1 MNFLAPQLLLGLLL
15 IPVAIGAYVWTQR
28 RRSRY
33 AVRFTNLELL
43 ANLAPRRPSWR
54 RHVPPALY
62 LAAIGGLLFAL
73 ARPTMLVNV
82 PREDATV
89 ILGIDVSGSMTAVD
103 VSPTRLDAAKTAA
116 TAFLDQLPAGV
127 RVGLVA
133 FSSQPRT
140 LVEPTADRGTVRTAI
155 DGLAAKGGT
164 AMGDAL
170 NAMLDLAET
179 IQKADAAAASP
190 GTATAPTPTPMAS
203 SAPRSSANPGTAATP
218 APSAGTARNAPL
230 VAGILLSD
238 GANSTGSTDPLDA
251 ANRAATLGVPV
262 YTIALGTPTG
272 QVQVQDDQGRLV
284 TVDVPPD
291 RATLASI
298 AEVTGGTAFD
308 APTSA
313 DLQAVYDHLQS
324 RIGYVPET
332 QEVTSALAAAALV
345 CVVAGAGLASMWFGR
360 LP

>member
-43 ANLAPRRPSWR
+43 ANLAPKRPGWR
-54 RHVPPALY
+54 RHLPPALY

-89 ILGIDVSGSMTAVD
+89 ILGVDVSGSMTAVD
-103 VSPTRLDAAKTAA
+103 VSPNRLAAAKSAA

-133 FSSQPRT
+133 FSSTPRT
-140 LVEPTADRGTVRTAI
+140 LVEPTADRQAVRTAI
-155 DGLAAKGGT
+155 DSLAAKGGT

-170 NAMLDLAET
+170 NAMLDVAENV
-179 IQKADAAAASP
+179 QKAD
-190 GTATAPTPTPMAS
+190 GTTTPDTAAPTPAPSPDPGSPAS
-203 SAPRSSANPGTAATP
+203 NNNPTP
-218 APSAGTARNAPL
+218 APSAGTSTAAPL

-238 GANSTGSTDPLDA
+238 GANSTGQTEPLA
-251 ANRAATLGVPV
+251 AADRAATLGVPI

-272 QVQVQDDQGRLV
+272 QVQVTDDRGQLV

-291 RATLASI
+291 RATLANI
-298 AEVTGGTAFD
+298 AEITGGTAFD
-308 APTSA
+308 APTA
-313 DLQAVYDHLQS
+313 GDLQAVYDHLQS

-332 QEVTSALAAAALV
+332 QEVTVAVAAVALV
-345 CVVAGAGLASMWFGR
+345 CVVAGAGLASLWFGR

>member
-15 IPVAIGAYVWTQR
+15 IPAAIGAYVWTQR

-43 ANLAPRRPSWR
+43 ANLAPRRPGWR
-54 RHVPPALY
+54 RHLPPVLY
-62 LAAIGGLLFAL
+62 LAAIGGLVFAL
-73 ARPTMLVNV
+73 ARPTMVVQV

-89 ILGIDVSGSMTAVD
+89 ILGVDVSGSMTAVD
-103 VSPTRLDAAKTAA
+103 VSPSRLAAAKSAA
-116 TAFLDQLPAGV
+116 NAFLDQLPSGV

-140 LVEPTADRGTVRTAI
+140 LVEPTADRQTVRTAI

-170 NAMLDLAET
+170 MAMLDVAENV
-179 IQKADAAAASP
+179 QSADGTTSTPGAAATPDPGASASP
-190 GTATAPTPTPMAS
+190 AP
-203 SAPRSSANPGTAATP
+203 SAAATP
-218 APSAGTARNAPL
+218 APSAGTSTDAPL

-238 GANSTGSTDPLDA
+238 GANSTGSTEPLTA
-251 ANRAATLGVPV
+251 AERAATLGVPI
-262 YTIALGTPTG
+262 YTIALGTPDG
-272 QVQVQDDQGRLV
+272 RVQVPDDQGRIV

-291 RATLASI
+291 RETLAQI
-298 AEVTGGTAFD
+298 AEITSGTAFD
-308 APTSA
+308 APTAA

-332 QEVTSALAAAALV
+332 QEVTSAMAAAALV
-345 CVVAGAGLASMWFGR
+345 CVVAGAGLASLWFGR

>member
-15 IPVAIGAYVWTQR
+15 IPAAIGAYAWTQR

-33 AVRFTNLELL
+33 AVRFTNLDLL
-43 ANLAPRRPSWR
+43 ANLAPRRPGWR
-54 RHVPPALY
+54 RHLPPVFY
-62 LAAIGGLLFAL
+62 LAAIGGLVFAL
-73 ARPTMLVNV
+73 ARPTMVVQV

-89 ILGIDVSGSMTAVD
+89 ILGVDVSGSMTAVD
-103 VSPTRLDAAKTAA
+103 VSPTRLAAAKSAA
-116 TAFLDQLPAGV
+116 NAFLDQLPSGV

-140 LVEPTADRGTVRTAI
+140 LVEPTADRQTVRTAI

-170 NAMLDLAET
+170 MAMLDVAENV
-179 IQKADAAAASP
+179 QKADGTGSTPGAAATPDPGATTSP
-190 GTATAPTPTPMAS
+190 AP
-203 SAPRSSANPGTAATP
+203 SAAATP
-218 APSAGTARNAPL
+218 APSAGTQTDAPL

-238 GANSTGSTDPLDA
+238 GANSTGSTEPLTA
-251 ANRAATLGVPV
+251 AERAATLGVPI
-262 YTIALGTPTG
+262 YTIALGTPDG
-272 QVQVQDDQGRLV
+272 RVQVPDDQGRIV

-291 RATLASI
+291 RETLAKI
-298 AEVTGGTAFD
+298 AELTSGTAFD
-308 APTSA
+308 APTAA

-345 CVVAGAGLASMWFGR
+345 CVVAGAGLASLWFGR

>member
-1 MNFLAPQLLLGLLL
+1 
-15 IPVAIGAYVWTQR
+15 
-28 RRSRY
+28 
-33 AVRFTNLELL
+33 
-43 ANLAPRRPSWR
+43 
-54 RHVPPALY
+54 
-62 LAAIGGLLFAL
+62 
-73 ARPTMLVNV
+73 MLVNV

-103 VSPTRLDAAKTAA
+103 VTPTRLAAAKSAA

-140 LVEPTADRGTVRTAI
+140 LVEPTADRQAVRTAI
-155 DGLAAKGGT
+155 DGLVAKGGT

-170 NAMLDLAET
+170 NAMLDVAESV
-179 IQKADAAAASP
+179 QKADAAAAAP
-190 GTATAPTPTPMAS
+190 GAATTPTPTPNPS
-203 SAPRSSANPGTAATP
+203 SSPNPGSAATP
-218 APSAGTARNAPL
+218 APSAGTATNAPL

-251 ANRAATLGVPV
+251 ANRASTLGVPI
-262 YTIALGTPTG
+262 YTIALGTPNG

-291 RATLASI
+291 RATLANI

-332 QEVTSALAAAALV
+332 QEVTSAMAAAALV
-345 CVVAGAGLASMWFGR
+345 CVVAGAGLASLWFGR

>member
-15 IPVAIGAYVWTQR
+15 IPLGIGAYVWTQR

-43 ANLAPRRPSWR
+43 ANLAPRRPGWR

-62 LAAIGGLLFAL
+62 LIAIGGLLLAL

-103 VSPTRLDAAKTAA
+103 VSPNRLAAAKSAA
-116 TAFLDQLPAGV
+116 TSFLDQLPAGI
-127 RVGLVA
+127 RIGLVS

-140 LVEPTADRGTVRTAI
+140 LVEPTADRQAIRTAI
-155 DGLAAKGGT
+155 DGLVAKGGT
-164 AMGDAL
+164 AMGDAI
-170 NAMLDLAET
+170 NSMLDLAET
-179 IQKADAAAASP
+179 VQAANGSDATSTTPAPSASP
-190 GTATAPTPTPMAS
+190 GDTASPTPGA
-203 SAPRSSANPGTAATP
+203 AATP
-218 APSAGTARNAPL
+218 APSGDPTAAAPL

-251 ANRAATLGVPV
+251 ASRAATLDVPI
-262 YTIALGTPTG
+262 YTIALGTPDG
-272 QVQVQDDQGRLV
+272 QVTVPNDRGQLV

-291 RATLASI
+291 RETLAQI

-308 APTSA
+308 APTAA

-324 RIGYVPET
+324 RIGYVPQT

-345 CVVAGAGLASMWFGR
+345 CVVAGAGLASLWFGR

>member
-15 IPVAIGAYVWTQR
+15 IPAAIGVYLWTQR

-43 ANLAPRRPSWR
+43 ANLAPRRPGWR
-54 RHVPPALY
+54 RHLPPVLY
-62 LAAIGGLLFAL
+62 LAAIGGLVFAL
-73 ARPTMLVNV
+73 ARPTMVVQV

-89 ILGIDVSGSMTAVD
+89 ILGVDVSGSMTAVD
-103 VSPTRLDAAKTAA
+103 VSPTRLAAAKSAA
-116 TAFLDQLPAGV
+116 NAFLDQLPSGV

-140 LVEPTADRGTVRTAI
+140 LVEPTADRQTVRTAI

-170 NAMLDLAET
+170 MAMLDVAENVQT
-179 IQKADAAAASP
+179 ADGTGSTP
-190 GTATAPTPTPMAS
+190 GAVATPD
-203 SAPRSSANPGTAATP
+203 PGGAAATP
-218 APSAGTARNAPL
+218 APSAAATPVPSAGTSTDAPL

-238 GANSTGSTDPLDA
+238 GANSTGSTEPLTA
-251 ANRAATLGVPV
+251 AERAATLGVPI
-262 YTIALGTPTG
+262 YTIALGTPDG
-272 QVQVQDDQGRLV
+272 RVQVPDDQGRIV

-291 RATLASI
+291 RETLAKI
-298 AEVTGGTAFD
+298 AELTSGTAFD
-308 APTSA
+308 APTAA

-345 CVVAGAGLASMWFGR
+345 CVVAGAGLASLWFGR

>member
-1 MNFLAPQLLLGLLL
+1 MSFLAPQLLLGLLL

-43 ANLAPRRPSWR
+43 ANLAPRRPGWR
-54 RHVPPALY
+54 RHLPPVLY

-103 VSPTRLDAAKTAA
+103 VSPTRLAAAKSAA

-140 LVEPTADRGTVRTAI
+140 LVEPTADRQAVRTAI
-155 DGLAAKGGT
+155 DGLVAKGGT

-170 NAMLDLAET
+170 NAMLDVAENV
-179 IQKADAAAASP
+179 QKADAAATPP
-190 GTATAPTPTPMAS
+190 GGAATPTPTPDPSAS
-203 SAPRSSANPGTAATP
+203 PGAGAAPTP
-218 APSAGTARNAPL
+218 APSAGTATTAPL

-251 ANRAATLGVPV
+251 ANRASTLGVPI
-262 YTIALGTPTG
+262 YTIALGTPDG
-272 QVQVQDDQGRLV
+272 QVQVQDDRGQLV

-291 RATLASI
+291 RATLANI

-324 RIGYVPET
+324 RIGYVPQT
-332 QEVTSALAAAALV
+332 QEVTSAMAAAALV
-345 CVVAGAGLASMWFGR
+345 CVVAGAGLASLWFGR

>member
-1 MNFLAPQLLLGLLL
+1 MSFLAPQLLLGLLL
-15 IPVAIGAYVWTQR
+15 IPVAIGAYLWTQR

-43 ANLAPRRPSWR
+43 ANLAPRRPGWR
-54 RHVPPALY
+54 RHLPPALY

-103 VSPTRLDAAKTAA
+103 VTPTRLAAAKSAA

-140 LVEPTADRGTVRTAI
+140 LVEPTADRHAVRTAI
-155 DGLAAKGGT
+155 DGLVAKGGT

-170 NAMLDLAET
+170 NAMLDVAESV
-179 IQKADAAAASP
+179 QKADAAAAAP
-190 GTATAPTPTPMAS
+190 GAATTPTPTPNPS
-203 SAPRSSANPGTAATP
+203 SSPNPGSAATP
-218 APSAGTARNAPL
+218 APSAGTATNAPL

-251 ANRAATLGVPV
+251 ANRASTLGVPI
-262 YTIALGTPTG
+262 YTIALGTPNG

-291 RATLASI
+291 RTTLANI

-332 QEVTSALAAAALV
+332 QEVTSAMAAAALV
-345 CVVAGAGLASMWFGR
+345 CVVAGAGLASLWFGR

>member
-1 MNFLAPQLLLGLLL
+1 MSFLAPQLLLGLLL
-15 IPVAIGAYVWTQR
+15 IPVAIGAYIWTQR

-33 AVRFTNLELL
+33 AVRFTNVELL
-43 ANLAPRRPSWR
+43 ANLAPRRPGWR
-54 RHVPPALY
+54 RHLPPALY

-103 VSPTRLDAAKTAA
+103 VSPTRLAAAKSAA

-140 LVEPTADRGTVRTAI
+140 LVEPTADRQTVRTAI
-155 DGLAAKGGT
+155 DGLIARGGT

-170 NAMLDLAET
+170 NAMLDVAESV
-179 IQKADAAAASP
+179 QKAGAAATTP
-190 GTATAPTPTPMAS
+190 GTAPTPTPSSTPTSGSAAS
-203 SAPRSSANPGTAATP
+203 P
-218 APSAGTARNAPL
+218 APSAGTATNTPL

-251 ANRAATLGVPV
+251 ANRASKLGVPI
-262 YTIALGTPTG
+262 YTIALGTPSG
-272 QVQVQDDQGRLV
+272 RVQVQNDQGQLV

-291 RATLASI
+291 RATLANI

-313 DLQAVYDHLQS
+313 DLQAIYDHLQS

-332 QEVTSALAAAALV
+332 QEVTSAMAAAALV
-345 CVVAGAGLASMWFGR
+345 CVLAGAGLASLWFGR

>member
-15 IPVAIGAYVWTQR
+15 IPAAIGAYAWTQR

-43 ANLAPRRPSWR
+43 ANLAPRRPAWR

-73 ARPTMLVNV
+73 ARPTMVVNV
-82 PREDATV
+82 PRDDATV
-89 ILGIDVSGSMTAVD
+89 ILGIDISGSMTAVD
-103 VSPTRLDAAKTAA
+103 VSPTRLDAAKSAA
-116 TAFLDQLPAGV
+116 TAFLDQLPAGI

-140 LVEPTADRGTVRTAI
+140 LVEPTADRQTVRTAI
-155 DGLAAKGGT
+155 DGLVAKGGT

-170 NAMLDLAET
+170 NAMLDVAENV
-179 IQKADAAAASP
+179 QKDDGVTTTP
-190 GTATAPTPTPMAS
+190 GTAAPTPTPNPSAS
-203 SAPRSSANPGTAATP
+203 PANGTGTSPTP
-218 APSAGTARNAPL
+218 APSAGTTTDTPL

-251 ANRAATLGVPV
+251 ANRASTLGVPI

-272 QVQVQDDQGRLV
+272 QVQVQNDQGELV

-291 RATLASI
+291 RATLANI

-332 QEVTSALAAAALV
+332 QEVTSAMAAAALV
-345 CVVAGAGLASMWFGR
+345 CVVAGAGLASLWFGR

>member
-43 ANLAPRRPSWR
+43 ANLAPKRPGWR
-54 RHVPPALY
+54 RHLPPALY

-103 VSPTRLDAAKTAA
+103 VSPTRLDAAKSAA

-140 LVEPTADRGTVRTAI
+140 LVEPTADRQTVRTAI
-155 DGLAAKGGT
+155 DGLVAKGGT

-170 NAMLDLAET
+170 NAMLDVAENV
-179 IQKADAAAASP
+179 QKADAAATTP
-190 GTATAPTPTPMAS
+190 GAATAPTPTPSPS
-203 SAPRSSANPGTAATP
+203 SSP
-218 APSAGTARNAPL
+218 APGAAASPAPGAGTTTDTPL

-251 ANRAATLGVPV
+251 ANRASTLGVPI

-272 QVQVQDDQGRLV
+272 QVQVQNDQGQLV

-291 RATLASI
+291 RATLANI

-332 QEVTSALAAAALV
+332 QEVTSAMAAAALV
-345 CVVAGAGLASMWFGR
+345 CVVAGAGLASLWFGR

>member
-15 IPVAIGAYVWTQR
+15 IPLAIGAYLWTQR

-43 ANLAPRRPSWR
+43 ANLAPRRPGWR

-62 LAAIGGLLFAL
+62 LVAIGGLLLAL

-103 VSPTRLDAAKTAA
+103 VSPNRLAAAKSAA
-116 TAFLDQLPAGV
+116 TSFLDQLPAGI
-127 RVGLVA
+127 RVGLVS

-140 LVEPTADRGTVRTAI
+140 LVEPTADRQAIRTAI

-164 AMGDAL
+164 AMGDAI
-170 NAMLDLAET
+170 NSMLDLAET
-179 IQKADAAAASP
+179 VQTANGSDATETTPGPSASPDSAASP
-190 GTATAPTPTPMAS
+190 TPGA
-203 SAPRSSANPGTAATP
+203 AATP
-218 APSAGTARNAPL
+218 APSGDPTAAAPL

-238 GANSTGSTDPLDA
+238 GANSTGSTEPLDA
-251 ANRAATLGVPV
+251 ANRAASLDVPI
-262 YTIALGTPTG
+262 YTIALGTPDGVVTVPNERG
-272 QVQVQDDQGRLV
+272 QLV

-291 RATLASI
+291 RETLAQI

-308 APTSA
+308 APTAA

-324 RIGYVPET
+324 RIGYVPQT

-345 CVVAGAGLASMWFGR
+345 CVVAGAGLASLWFGR

>member
-1 MNFLAPQLLLGLLL
+1 MSFLAPQLLLGLLL

-43 ANLAPRRPSWR
+43 ANLAPRRPGWR
-54 RHVPPALY
+54 RHLPPALY

-103 VSPTRLDAAKTAA
+103 VSPTRLAAAKSAA

-140 LVEPTADRGTVRTAI
+140 LVEPTADRQAVRTAI
-155 DGLAAKGGT
+155 DGLVAKGGT

-170 NAMLDLAET
+170 NAMLDVAENV
-179 IQKADAAAASP
+179 QKADAAANTP
-190 GTATAPTPTPMAS
+190 GGAATPTPNPS
-203 SAPRSSANPGTAATP
+203 GSANPGAAPTP
-218 APSAGTARNAPL
+218 APSAGTATTAPL

-251 ANRAATLGVPV
+251 ANRASTLGVPI
-262 YTIALGTPTG
+262 YTIALGTPDG
-272 QVQVQDDQGRLV
+272 QVQVQDDRGQLV

-291 RATLASI
+291 RATLANI

-308 APTSA
+308 APSST

-332 QEVTSALAAAALV
+332 QEVTSAMAAAALV
-345 CVVAGAGLASMWFGR
+345 CVVAGAGLASLWFGR